1 MKFEKLSENKIRIT
15 LTAGDLK
22 DKDIDF
28 HDFMSNPLETQDLF
42 LDILEEAKEK
52 VGFNTTDYR
61 VKIEAL
67 AMIDGDFV
75 VNVTRMSDTEKEKQI
90 PITSIPKKKFK
101 VRRKSLTPK
110 SEQAIYKFD
119 TFDDYCYFIEYL
131 AQNNLFKVHTIA
143 KEIVAYMYQ
152 NEYYLIFHDINA
164 ENKNLL
170 KFYSSIT
177 EFGTYINN
185 STLLISKLEECGKI
199 IIKNNALK
207 TSLKHFNIKPISKVK
222 NNIN

>member
-15 LTAGDLK
+15 LTVNDLK

-52 VGFNTTDYR
+52 IGFNTADYR

-67 AMIDGDFV
+67 AMVDGDFV
-75 VNVTRMSDTEKEKQI
+75 VNITRMSEKDKNI
-90 PITSIPKKKFK
+90 ATTSSNPAKKKFK
-101 VRRKSLTPK
+101 VRRKVLAPK
-110 SEQAIYKFD
+110 SNQAIYKFD
-119 TFDDYCYFIEYL
+119 SFDDYYYFIQYL
-131 AQNNLFKVHTIA
+131 SQDGLLNAYTIA
-143 KEIVAYMYQ
+143 KKIVAYVYK
-152 NEYYLIFHDINA
+152 NEYYLVFNDINT
-164 ENKNLL
+164 EYRNIL

-185 STLLISKLEECGKI
+185 SSLFISKLQECGKI
-199 IIKNNALK
+199 VIKNNALK
-207 TSLKHFNIKPISKVK
+207 TSLKHFQKAVK
-222 NNIN
+222 

>member
-22 DKDIDF
+22 EKDINY

-75 VNVTRMSDTEKEKQI
+75 VNVTRMSESEQEKII
-90 PITSIPKKKFK
+90 PSTSAPKKKFK
-101 VRRKSLTPK
+101 VRRKALAPK
-110 SEQAIYKFD
+110 SQQAVYKFD
-119 TFDDYCYFIEYL
+119 TFDDYCYFIQYL
-131 AQNNLFKVHTIA
+131 SQNDFSRIYNIA
-143 KEIVAYMYQ
+143 KEITTYIYQ
-152 NEYYLIFHDINA
+152 NEYYLIFHDINLD
-164 ENKNLL
+164 NKNLL

-177 EFGTYINN
+177 EFGTYINH
-185 STLLISKLEECGKI
+185 SSLFISKLEECGDI
-199 IIKNNALK
+199 VIKNNALK
-207 TSLKHFNIKPISKVK
+207 TSLKHFNKKEKIK
-222 NNIN
+222 

>member
-22 DKDIDF
+22 DKDINF

-61 VKIEAL
+61 IKIEAL
-67 AMIDGDFV
+67 AMVDGDFV
-75 VNVTRMSDTEKEKQI
+75 VNVTRMSQAEKEKQSS
-90 PITSIPKKKFK
+90 TSSTPKKKFK

-131 AQNNLFKVHTIA
+131 AQNGLSKIHAIA
-143 KEIVAYMYQ
+143 KEITAYMYQ
-152 NEYYLIFHDINA
+152 NEYYIIFHDINA

-177 EFGTYINN
+177 EFATYINN

-199 IIKNNALK
+199 VIKNNALK
-207 TSLKHFNIKPISKVK
+207 TSLKHFNIKLYPNKK
-222 NNIN
+222 

>member
-22 DKDIDF
+22 EKDIDF

-52 VGFNTTDYR
+52 VGFNTADYR

-75 VNVTRMSDTEKEKQI
+75 VNVTRMSETEKTL
-90 PITSIPKKKFK
+90 PSTSTPKKKFK

-119 TFDDYCYFIEYL
+119 TFDDYCYFIQYL
-131 AQNNLFKVHTIA
+131 SKNGMSKVHNIA
-143 KEIVAYMYQ
+143 KKIVAYTYQ
-152 NEYYLIFHDINA
+152 NEYYLIFHNINP
-164 ENKNLL
+164 EDKNLL

-185 STLLISKLEECGKI
+185 SALLISKLEEYGNI

-207 TSLKHFNIKPISKVK
+207 TSLKHFNKK
-222 NNIN
+222 

>member
-22 DKDIDF
+22 DKDINF

-42 LDILEEAKEK
+42 LDILEKAKEQ

-75 VNVTRMSDTEKEKQI
+75 VNVTRMSDMEKEKAL
-90 PITSIPKKKFK
+90 PDTGLLKKKFT
-101 VRRKSLTPK
+101 VRKKSLTSK
-110 SEQAIYKFD
+110 SQKAIYKFD
-119 TFDDYCYFIEYL
+119 TFDDYCYFVQYL
-131 AQNNLFKVHTIA
+131 SKNKLSKAHTIA
-143 KEIVAYMYQ
+143 EEIVVYIYK
-152 NEYYLIFHDINA
+152 NEYYLILQNIHA
-164 ENKNLL
+164 EDKNLS

-177 EFGTYINN
+177 EFATYINN
-185 STLLISKLEECGKI
+185 SNLLISKLEECGNI

-207 TSLKHFNIKPISKVK
+207 TSLKHFNPKAKTKVK
-222 NNIN
+222 

>member
-22 DKDIDF
+22 EKDIDF

-75 VNVTRMSDTEKEKQI
+75 VNITRMSETEKEKNL
-90 PITSIPKKKFK
+90 PSTSISKKKFK

-110 SEQAIYKFD
+110 PEQAIYKFD
-119 TFDDYCYFIEYL
+119 TFDDYCYFIQYL
-131 AQNNLFKVHTIA
+131 SENGMSKAHNIA
-143 KEIVAYMYQ
+143 KNIVAYIYQ
-152 NEYYLIFHDINA
+152 NEYYLIFHNINP
-164 ENKNLL
+164 EDKNLL

-185 STLLISKLEECGKI
+185 STLLISKLEEYGKI

-207 TSLKHFNIKPISKVK
+207 TSLKYFNNK
-222 NNIN
+222 

>member
-22 DKDIDF
+22 EKDINY

-75 VNVTRMSDTEKEKQI
+75 VNVTRMSESEKEK
-90 PITSIPKKKFK
+90 ITPSTSAPKKKFK
-101 VRRKSLTPK
+101 VRRKSLAPK
-110 SEQAIYKFD
+110 SQQAIYKFD
-119 TFDDYCYFIEYL
+119 TFDDYCYFIQYL
-131 AQNNLFKVHTIA
+131 SQNGFSRIYNIA
-143 KEIVAYMYQ
+143 KEITAYIYQ
-152 NEYYLIFHDINA
+152 NEYYLIFHDINPD
-164 ENKNLL
+164 NKNLL

-177 EFGTYINN
+177 EFGTYINH
-185 STLLISKLEECGKI
+185 SSLLISKLEECGDI
-199 IIKNNALK
+199 VIKNNALK
-207 TSLKHFNIKPISKVK
+207 TSLKHFNKKEKVK
-222 NNIN
+222 

>member
-22 DKDIDF
+22 EKDIDF

-75 VNVTRMSDTEKEKQI
+75 VNVTRMSNLEQEKTLSSTPPSKR
-90 PITSIPKKKFK
+90 KFK

-119 TFDDYCYFIEYL
+119 TFDDYYYFIEYL
-131 AQNNLFKVHTIA
+131 AQNGLSKVHTIA
-143 KEIVAYMYQ
+143 KEITAYMYQ

-185 STLLISKLEECGKI
+185 SALLISKIKECGKVV
-199 IIKNNALK
+199 IKNNALK
-207 TSLKHFNIKPISKVK
+207 TSLKHFNVKTTKVK
-222 NNIN
+222 QK

>member
-22 DKDIDF
+22 EKDIDY

-75 VNVTRMSDTEKEKQI
+75 VNVTRISEAEKTF
-90 PITSIPKKKFK
+90 PTTSTPKKKFK
-101 VRRKSLTPK
+101 VRRKLLTPK

-119 TFDDYCYFIEYL
+119 TFDDYCYFVQYL
-131 AQNNLFKVHTIA
+131 SESGLSKIYTIA
-143 KEIVAYMYQ
+143 KEITVYLYK
-152 NEYYLIFHDINA
+152 NEYYLIFHNINP

-185 STLLISKLEECGKI
+185 SKLLVSKLEECGNI
-199 IIKNNALK
+199 VIKNNALK
-207 TSLKHFNIKPISKVK
+207 TSLKHYAKR
-222 NNIN
+222 

>member
-1 MKFEKLSENKIRIT
+1 MKFEKLNENKIRIT
-15 LTAGDLK
+15 LTASDLK
-22 DKDIDF
+22 EKDIDY

-75 VNVTRMSDTEKEKQI
+75 VNVTRMSKSEKTL
-90 PITSIPKKKFK
+90 PTVTAPKKKFK

-110 SEQAIYKFD
+110 SQQAVYKFD
-119 TFDDYCYFIEYL
+119 TFDDYYHFIQYL
-131 AQNNLFKVHTIA
+131 SESNLTKIHTIA
-143 KEIVAYMYQ
+143 EEITAYLYQ
-152 NEYYLIFHDINA
+152 DEYYLIFNNIDP
-164 ENKNLL
+164 ENKNVLN
-170 KFYSSIT
+170 FYSSII

-185 STLLISKLEECGKI
+185 SKLLVSKLEECGSI
-199 IIKNNALK
+199 VIKNNALK
-207 TSLKHFNIKPISKVK
+207 ASLKHFKTKSEK
-222 NNIN
+222 

>member
-28 HDFMSNPLETQDLF
+28 HDFMYNPLETQDLF

-90 PITSIPKKKFK
+90 PITSTPKKKFK